1 MNEILINQLKKARI
15 DKGLKQYDVAMLLG
29 IKPNTISNWEKGR
42 TEPDID
48 TFIKLC
54 NIYDI
59 DCANLLSS
67 VNERNTISS
76 DISLTEYEHIQKYRT
91 LSSDSKRIVDNFIE
105 SESRQNHF
113 SNPDEAMEYLKSIN
127 LLAAFNKKENF
138 SEEDIL
144 QLANVIKTGREK
156 GGL

>member
-1 MNEILINQLKKARI
+1 MNEILINKLKNARI
-15 DKGLKQYDVAMLLG
+15 DKGLKQYDVATLLG

-67 VNERNTISS
+67 FNERQRISP
-76 DISLTEYEHIQKYRT
+76 DISLSEYEHIKKYRT
-91 LSSDSKRIVDNFIE
+91 LSTDSKRIVDNFIE
-105 SESRQNHF
+105 SESRHNHF
-113 SNPDEAMEYLKSIN
+113 NDPDEAMDFLKNIN

-144 QLANVIKTGREK
+144 QLANIIKTGREK